1 MSDLYEVIGAKS
13 YANLLYDPEGAD
25 VIAIPMLPGEG
36 VVPAGAIV
44 KRNSSTGLWEPA
56 GTSDISTSNQL
67 AIMKEAIDTGAP
79 SSTLALDGAA
89 YRAGC
94 FVDGVAKYDNS
105 GTWTDIT
112 AAHKV
117 VLRLQNIVFKAK
129 EGTGTIDNGTVYTV
143 TYVANNG
150 ADPAEADYVVYEV
163 NGATHT
169 VLANTVTGFT
179 APATKSFSKW
189 NTAADGTGTDKAAA
203 ATMTISADVKL
214 YAVWAS

>member
-1 MSDLYEVIGAKS
+1 MSELYSVIGRND
-13 YANLLYDPEGAD
+13 YTNLLEDPFGAD
-25 VIAIPMLPGEG
+25 AIAIPLLPGQG
-36 VVPAGAIV
+36 QLKAGYV
-44 KRNSSTGLWEPA
+44 LVQNSSTGLWSKA
-56 GTSDISTSNQL
+56 ASADIATNKMV
-67 AIMKEAIDTGAP
+67 AILGEDIDTGAP
-79 SSTLALDGAA
+79 DSTIALDAKA
-89 YRAGC
+89 FRAGC
-94 FVDGVAKYDNS
+94 FVDGVAYYNNS
-105 GTWTDIT
+105 GTMAQVT

-117 VLRLQNIVFKAK
+117 TLRLQGIVFKAK

-163 NGATHT
+163 KNATHT

-203 ATMTISADVKL
+203 ATISMTDNVTL
-214 YAVWAS
+214 YAVWA

>member
-1 MSDLYEVIGAKS
+1 MSDLYEVIGARS

-25 VIAIPMLPGEG
+25 VIAIPLLPGKG
-36 VVPAGAIV
+36 IVPAGTIV
-44 KRNSSTGLWEPA
+44 KRDGSTGLWEPA

-67 AIMKEAIDTGAP
+67 AIMKEDADTGEP
-79 SSTLALDGAA
+79 SSTLAIDSAA

-105 GTWTDIT
+105 GAWADIT

-129 EGTGTIDNGTVYTV
+129 DGIGTIDNGTVYTV

-189 NTAADGTGTDKAAA
+189 NTKADGTGTDKAAA
-203 ATMTISADVKL
+203 ATISISGNVTL
-214 YAVWAS
+214 YAVWA